1 MVNESFYLE
10 IMNLIASKTEGQYWD
25 FKREPHK
32 NNESLVHDILCLA
45 NTKHDGD
52 RFLII
57 GVADSSK
64 NCEIIGLDENT
75 PKRKKEA
82 ELNDC
87 LNSKEFGGG
96 NVPIVNVRTL
106 NIDNKEIDIIIIKN
120 DTQKPYY
127 LEKNY
132 GDVKAYHIYT
142 RTGDRNTPKD
152 KNANFADI
160 EYMWKER
167 FGLNLDVGERFEF
180 YLDDIDNWID
190 EFETK
195 ETALYKPV
203 PEFSIELTE
212 FNESDYV
219 EPFNTF
225 YLDNSLLYGNI
236 LFKYN
241 SNVIF
246 QCEYAYCDGGRLL
259 IPVPKLHSYI
269 DKNGEKI
276 YFYYYNL
283 DAIEGKFAKLISK
296 DSFEFRCRI
305 RSFPFIVVKNETILN
320 KFVEYLKENITK
332 SDIPSNIMFNT
343 GDPNKY
349 TSSVNLD
356 SLVYIESIFD
366 EWKSDYEK
374 V

>member
-1 MVNESFYLE
+1 MANESLYLE
-10 IMNLIASKTEGQYWD
+10 IMNLINSKTEGQYWD
-25 FKREPHK
+25 FKREPHEDNK
-32 NNESLVHDILCLA
+32 TLVHDILCLA
-45 NTKHDGD
+45 NAKHDGD

-57 GVADSSK
+57 GVDDPSEDCK
-64 NCEIIGLDENT
+64 IIGLDENT

-82 ELNDC
+82 DLNDI
-87 LNSKEFGGG
+87 LNNIEFSGG
-96 NVPIVNVRTL
+96 NIPIVNVRTL
-106 NIDNKEIDIIIIKN
+106 NIDNKEIDVIIIKN
-120 DTQKPYY
+120 TMNKPYY

-132 GDVKAYHIYT
+132 GIVKAYHIYT

-152 KNANFADI
+152 KNANFTDI

-167 FGLNLDVGERFEF
+167 FGLNLDVEERFEL
-180 YLDDIDNWID
+180 YLDDIDNWMD

-212 FNESDYV
+212 FNESNYV

-241 SNVIF
+241 SNIIF

-259 IPVPKLHSYI
+259 IPIPKLYSYT
-269 DKNGEKI
+269 DKNGESVE
-276 YFYYYNL
+276 FYYYNL
-283 DAIEGKFAKLISK
+283 DAIEGKFAKLISN
-296 DSFEFRCRI
+296 DSFDFKCRI
-305 RSFPFIVVKNETILN
+305 RSFPFIIVKNESVLN
-320 KFVEYLKENITK
+320 NFVEYLKDNVTK
-332 SDIPSNIMFNT
+332 SDIPSNTMFNT

-356 SLVYIESIFD
+356 SLVYIKSLFD
-366 EWKSDYEK
+366 EWILDYEEI
-374 V
+374 

>member
-1 MVNESFYLE
+1 MANESLYLE
-10 IMNLIASKTEGQYWD
+10 IMNLINSKTEGQYWD
-25 FKREPHK
+25 FKREPHEDNK
-32 NNESLVHDILCLA
+32 TLVHDILCLA
-45 NTKHDGD
+45 NAKHDGD

-57 GVADSSK
+57 GVDDPSEDCK
-64 NCEIIGLDENT
+64 IIGLDGNT

-82 ELNDC
+82 DLNDI
-87 LNSKEFGGG
+87 LNNIEFSGG
-96 NVPIVNVRTL
+96 NIPIVNVRTL
-106 NIDNKEIDIIIIKN
+106 NMGNKEIDVIIIKN
-120 DTQKPYY
+120 TMNKPYY

-132 GDVKAYHIYT
+132 GIVKAYHIYT

-152 KNANFADI
+152 KNANFTDI

-167 FGLNLDVGERFEF
+167 FGLNLDVEERFELC
-180 YLDDIDNWID
+180 LDDIDNWMD

-246 QCEYAYCDGGRLL
+246 QCEYAYCDGGGLL
-259 IPVPKLHSYI
+259 IPVPKLYSYP
-269 DKNGEKI
+269 DKNGESVE
-276 YFYYYNL
+276 FYYYNL

-296 DSFEFRCRI
+296 DSFDFRCRI
-305 RSFPFIVVKNETILN
+305 RSFPFIIVKNESILN
-320 KFVEYLKENITK
+320 NFVEYLKDNVTK
-332 SDIPSNIMFNT
+332 SDIPSNTMFNT
-343 GDPNKY
+343 EDPNKY
-349 TSSVNLD
+349 TSPVNLD
-356 SLVYIESIFD
+356 SLVYIESVFD
-366 EWKSDYEK
+366 EWILDYEEI
-374 V
+374 

>member
-1 MVNESFYLE
+1 MTNESLYLE
-10 IMNLIASKTEGQYWD
+10 IMNLINSKTEGQYWD
-25 FKREPHK
+25 FKREPHEDNK
-32 NNESLVHDILCLA
+32 TLVHDILCLA
-45 NTKHDGD
+45 NAKHDGD

-57 GVADSSK
+57 GVDDPSEDCK
-64 NCEIIGLDENT
+64 IIGLDENT

-82 ELNDC
+82 DLNDL
-87 LNSKEFGGG
+87 LNNIEFSGG
-96 NVPIVNVRTL
+96 NIPIVNVRTL
-106 NIDNKEIDIIIIKN
+106 NIDNKEIDVIIIKN
-120 DTQKPYY
+120 TMNKPYY

-132 GDVKAYHIYT
+132 GIVTAYHIYT

-152 KNANFADI
+152 KNANFTDI

-167 FGLNLDVGERFEF
+167 FGLNLDVEERFKF
-180 YLDDIDNWID
+180 YLNDIDNWID

-246 QCEYAYCDGGRLL
+246 QCEYAYCDGGGLL
-259 IPVPKLHSYI
+259 IPVPKLHVYT
-269 DKNGEKI
+269 DKNGESVE
-276 YFYYYNL
+276 FYYYNL
-283 DAIEGKFAKLISK
+283 DAIEGRFAKLISN
-296 DSFEFRCRI
+296 DSFDFRCRI
-305 RSFPFIVVKNETILN
+305 RSFPFIVVKNESILN
-320 KFVEYLKENITK
+320 NFVEYLKDNVTK
-332 SDIPSNIMFNT
+332 SDIPSNTMFNT

-356 SLVYIESIFD
+356 SLVYIESVFD
-366 EWKSDYEK
+366 EWILDYEK